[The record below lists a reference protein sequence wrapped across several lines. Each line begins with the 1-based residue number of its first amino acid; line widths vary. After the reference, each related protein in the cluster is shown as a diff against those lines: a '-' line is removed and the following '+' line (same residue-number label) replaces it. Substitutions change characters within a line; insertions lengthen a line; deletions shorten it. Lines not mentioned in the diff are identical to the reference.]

1 MSRDERKGEVPEAT
15 RGATAPSQIKS
26 IAAGEAKQKRQYFIR
41 SQPSGPTFDTT
52 SPNAARLTTVPSS
65 SEEKFRGGQD

>member
-1 MSRDERKGEVPEAT
+1 MARDEKS
-15 RGATAPSQIKS
+15 GATEVGKGGASAPSQIKS
-26 IAAGEAKQKRQYFIR
+26 IASGAAKQKRQYFIR

-52 SPNAARLTTVPSS
+52 SPNAAKLSTVPSS